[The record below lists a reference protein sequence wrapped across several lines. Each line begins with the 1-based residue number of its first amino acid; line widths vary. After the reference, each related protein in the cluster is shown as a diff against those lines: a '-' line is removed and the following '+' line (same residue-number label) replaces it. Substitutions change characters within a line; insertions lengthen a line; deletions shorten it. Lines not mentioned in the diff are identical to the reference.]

1 MNFTAFL
8 ATLPIVFK
16 GMSAIFLF
24 TAVIYAAVRLIGGIK
39 N

>member
-1 MNFTAFL
+1 MNFDAFL

-16 GMSAIFLF
+16 GMSAIFLV
-24 TAVIYAAVRLIGGIK
+24 TAVIYVAVRLIGNIK